1 MSIALL
7 RAPRTGASV
16 EAEIITRTHKVPM
29 LVAEPGDAG
38 AITQQLDAVLATI
51 GFKLS
56 TALVAHFSGKNPG
69 AVHAEALRI
78 LTVARGMVGA
88 HVEHNAYFI
97 DFPFNVPDTH
107 EFWADCLAKA
117 SGAPGMKAV
126 ATKAMLNRVNLLA
139 LPTYGAY
146 QHTYFEMLERHSEL
160 MAALGDRLT
169 VLHLGGDLLTE
180 AHLLFESLASSVT
193 PLSPA
198 DLQLVTDWA
207 PFLPAPAELPPVR
220 ETRAA
225 INAARAH
232 AGLLPGVD
240 TVTDVLRCACALSG
254 GDPTLETATRFR
266 SFTRRERRMLLTALH
281 YVVRVQPSKVAD
293 ISKHREAWKRL
304 GERLHPHEYGDLVHA
319 RYAFDVA
326 RGVVT
331 VRSLESRVQH
341 AFDAADRMAALEL
354 LSQAPGLLLRNA
366 DRLLRSVTPDDL
378 VMPLILSHIRQA
390 VGAASG
396 RVLLGLREHLN
407 NRGAPA
413 DVRVFAN
420 RKGRAWV
427 TGDTRPPLDAEVV
440 NTVVNAIGS
449 ELHRRLPNIKHLVLD
464 PAVYGLALPL
474 SGKSTAEGFGV
485 LPRGSK
491 VPIEGNLLRFFTYWR
506 QTSDRT
512 DYDLSVLLLDEEFN
526 RVGHVSYTSLHWLG
540 ATHSGDIVTAPKG
553 ATEFIDIPLDRI
565 GDRAAYIVPQVNI
578 FCGESFDEVAESMFG
593 YMTRDGAQRGR
604 PFEPTTVRTRSDMR
618 GNGRVALPVVFKR
631 YGGQWFA
638 CWTHLYLKGEPFFN
652 RVEEN
657 ARGTSALMAGVVNRE
672 RMTVGNWLIG
682 MASKAETV
690 HQWGP
695 GWTEP
700 LDMLGNPSALPAGP
714 VTYVGIEAP
723 GALPEGSD
731 VITLN
736 RLHELVV
743 A

>member
-198 DLQLVTDWA
+198 DLQLVTEWA

-225 INAARAH
+225 INAARLH
-232 AGLLPGVD
+232 VGLRPAVD
-240 TVTDVLRCACALSG
+240 TVTDILRCACAASN
-254 GDPTLETATRFR
+254 GDSTLETATRFR
-266 SFTRRERRMLLTALH
+266 SFTRPERRALMAALDH
-281 YVVRVQPSKVAD
+281 VVRVQPSKVAD

-304 GERLHPHEYGDLVHA
+304 GERLHPHEYGDFVHA

-407 NRGAPA
+407 NRGTPA

-449 ELHRRLPNIKHLVLD
+449 ELHRRLPHIKHLVLD

-506 QTSDRT
+506 QTSNRT

-565 GDRAAYIVPQVNI
+565 GASAAYIVPQVNI
-578 FCGESFDEVAESMFG
+578 FCGEGFDEVAESMFG

-700 LDMLGNPSALPAGP
+700 LDMLGNPSALPVGP

>member
-1 MSIALL
+1 MSTALL
-7 RAPRTGASV
+7 RAPRSAAAI
-16 EAEIITRTHKVPM
+16 EAEIITRTHKVPA
-29 LVAEPGDAG
+29 LIADLGAAG
-38 AITQQLDAVLATI
+38 TITQQLDAVLATV

-56 TALVAHFSGKNPG
+56 TALAAHLSGRDPN

-88 HVEHNAYFI
+88 HIEHNAYFI
-97 DFPFNVPDTH
+97 DFPFNVPDTR

-117 SGAPGMKAV
+117 FGAPGMKAV
-126 ATKAMLNRVNLLA
+126 ATKAVLDRVNLLA

-146 QHTYFEMLERHSEL
+146 QHTYAEMLTRHDEL
-160 MAALGDRLT
+160 IAALGDRLT
-169 VLHLGGDLLTE
+169 VLHLGSDLLSE
-180 AHLLFESLASSVT
+180 AQYLFESLAISET

-198 DLQLVTDWA
+198 DLELVTQWA

-225 INAARAH
+225 INAARLT
-232 AGLLPGVD
+232 AGLRPAVD
-240 TVTDVLRCACALSG
+240 TVTDILRMACVASG
-254 GDPTLETATRFR
+254 GDPTLETVTRFR
-266 SFTRRERRMLLTALH
+266 SFTRPERRALMAALDH
-281 YVVRVQPSKVAD
+281 VVRVQPSKVAD

-304 GERLHPHEYGDLVHA
+304 GERLHPHEYTDRVHA

-354 LSQAPGLLLRNA
+354 LSQAPGLLLRNV
-366 DRLLRSVTPDDL
+366 DRLLRSVSPDDL
-378 VMPLILSHIRQA
+378 VVPLILSHIRQA
-390 VGAASG
+390 TGAASG

-407 NRGAPA
+407 NRGTPA
-413 DVRVFAN
+413 DARVFAN

-427 TGDTRPPLDAEVV
+427 TGDTRAPLDAEVV
-440 NTVVNAIGS
+440 NTVVNAIGD
-449 ELHRRLPNIKHLVLD
+449 ELHRRLPHIKHLVVD

-474 SGKSTAEGFGV
+474 SGKSTAAGFGV

-506 QTSDRT
+506 QTDQRT
-512 DYDLSVLLLDEEFN
+512 DYDLSVLLLDADFN
-526 RVGHVSYTSLHWLG
+526 RIGHVSYTSLHWLS
-540 ATHSGDIVTAPKG
+540 ATHSGDIVAAPDG

-578 FCGESFDEVAESMFG
+578 FCGEGFDEVAESMFG
-593 YMTRDGAQRGR
+593 YMTRDGAQRGL

-652 RVEEN
+652 RVEDN

-672 RMTVGNWLIG
+672 RMTVGKWLTW

-700 LDMLGNPSALPAGP
+700 LDTFGNPSALPAEP

-723 GALPEGSD
+723 DALPEDSE

>member
-16 EAEIITRTHKVPM
+16 EAEIITRTHKVPA
-29 LVAEPGDAG
+29 LVAGPGAAG
-38 AITQQLDAVLATI
+38 TITQQLDAVLATI

-56 TALVAHFSGKNPG
+56 TALAAHLSGKNPG

-78 LTVARGMVGA
+78 LTVVRGMVGA

-97 DFPFNVPDTH
+97 DFPFNVPDTR

-126 ATKAMLNRVNLLA
+126 ATKAVLDQVNLLA

-146 QHTYFEMLERHSEL
+146 QHTYAEMLTRHDEL
-160 MAALGDRLT
+160 IAALGDRLT
-169 VLHLGGDLLTE
+169 VLGLGADLLTE

-198 DLQLVTDWA
+198 DLELVTDWA

-220 ETRAA
+220 ETRAV
-225 INAARAH
+225 INAARLT
-232 AGLLPGVD
+232 AGLRPAVD
-240 TVTDVLRCACALSG
+240 AVTDILRMACAASG
-254 GDPTLETATRFR
+254 GDPTLETVTRFR
-266 SFTRRERRMLLTALH
+266 SFTRPERRVLMAALDH
-281 YVVRVQPSKVAD
+281 VVRVQPSKVAD
-293 ISKHREAWKRL
+293 IGQYRERWKRL
-304 GERLHPHEYGDLVHA
+304 GERLHPHEYGDFVHA

-326 RGVVT
+326 CGVVT
-331 VRSLESRVQH
+331 VRTLTSRVQH
-341 AFDAADRMAALEL
+341 AFDAGDLPAALHW
-354 LSQAPGLLLRNA
+354 LSQAPGMLLRNT
-366 DRLLRSVTPDDL
+366 DRLLRLAGPSESPAVHADL
-378 VMPLILSHIRQA
+378 RQA

-407 NRGAPA
+407 NRRTSPGST
-413 DVRVFAN
+413 RVFAN

-427 TGDTRPPLDAEVV
+427 TNDTREPLDEATVNIAV
-440 NTVVNAIGS
+440 NTIGS
-449 ELHRRLPNIKHLVLD
+449 ELHRRLPHIKHLVVD

-506 QTSDRT
+506 QTHDRT
-512 DYDLSVLLLDEEFN
+512 DYDLSTLLLDEDFN
-526 RVGHVSYTSLHWLG
+526 RIGHVSYTSLHHLG
-540 ATHSGDIVTAPKG
+540 ATHSGDIVNAPKG
-553 ATEFIDIPLDRI
+553 ATEFIDIPLKRV
-565 GDRAAYIVPQVNI
+565 GAAATYIVPQVNI

-593 YMTRDGAQRGR
+593 YMTRDGAQHGR

-631 YGGQWFA
+631 EGAQWFA

-672 RMTVGNWLIG
+672 RMTVGKWLTW

-700 LDMLGNPSALPAGP
+700 LNMMGNPSALPVGP

-723 GALPEGSD
+723 GWLPEGSD